1 MRRASLT
8 LFLLVFSW
16 EARAQSAPPWTP
28 PAPTT
33 TTTTTPRGDEPVDYN
48 TEAPGRFVLRLESAG
63 TPQRVVVERRRPEPS
78 TSTPDTRRAVL
89 AGGTCVTPCQLY
101 VDAGVLMLRAEGR
114 GLRRTDT
121 SFTMDARDALLRLRA
136 PSQRQW
142 NFGIGL
148 VAGGG
153 AVVLALLGLALAS
166 QARTVGASLPTG
178 AVVAGG
184 VVGGAL
190 LAGGIPL
197 LVLNMAGVE
206 ALSPARA
213 D

>member
-1 MRRASLT
+1 MLRVSLT
-8 LFLLVFSW
+8 LLVL
-16 EARAQSAPPWTP
+16 AVPLGAGAQSAPWAPPVTP
-28 PAPTT
+28 PP
-33 TTTTTPRGDEPVDYN
+33 TTPRGDEPVDYN

-63 TPQRVVVERRRPEPS
+63 APQRVVVERRRPSLS
-78 TSTPDTRRAVL
+78 TPEPDTRRAVL

-101 VDAGVLMLRAEGR
+101 VDAGMLTLRAEGR

-121 SFTMDARDALLRLRA
+121 SFTMDASDALLRLRA

-142 NFGIGL
+142 NLGIGL

-153 AVVLALLGLALAS
+153 AVVLALLGFAVVS
-166 QARTVGASLPTG
+166 QARTDGVSLPTG
-178 AVVAGG
+178 AVVG
-184 VVGGAL
+184 VALAGGAL

-197 LVLNMAGVE
+197 LVLNTGGIE